1 MSEQNTLTVLEN
13 SCNREDE
20 DTKDL
25 LTEDESG
32 VLFYVNKDGFPIK
45 EKTWE
50 RMWQHVE
57 KIHPKGP
64 QIAQSIRDNQKLD
77 KVKFIAFECHKR
89 YQGEAGVIVP
99 AICMAEGW
107 EVVESL
113 SAVVTFLRMRSFGMI
128 WMRINDP
135 RLLESWADQR
145 I

>member
-1 MSEQNTLTVLEN
+1 MSEQNTVIEN

-25 LTEDESG
+25 PTEDESG

-89 YQGEAGVIVP
+89 YQGEAGVTVP

-107 EVVESL
+107 EVVES
-113 SAVVTFLRMRSFGMI
+113 S
-128 WMRINDP
+128 
-135 RLLESWADQR
+135 LLWWLF
-145 I
+145 